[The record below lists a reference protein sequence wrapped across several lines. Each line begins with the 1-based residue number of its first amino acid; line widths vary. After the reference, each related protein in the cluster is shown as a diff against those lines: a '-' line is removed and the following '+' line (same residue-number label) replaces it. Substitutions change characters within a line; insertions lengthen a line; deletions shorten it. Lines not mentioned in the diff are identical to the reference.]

1 MPNIITHAF
10 LAHDALEAAHCPN
23 LSRLIAKHPRVYAM
37 GSSGPDFL
45 FYYKAL
51 PWQKKTPNDAPAR
64 EVGSRVHTEKIS
76 AFYETAITVIEAETD
91 ALTKEIMTVFLAGH
105 LTHWSLDT
113 IAHPYVFYF
122 TGEISGATK
131 YWHFRF
137 ESMLD
142 TLMITEVKGF
152 KIENIKMPEFV
163 SSTPVVRQ
171 AVAKLY
177 KAIVDEVLNLRMD
190 ESVYIECLATMESAA
205 KLLYDPY
212 TLKFPAVQLGEK
224 AAKQL
229 WAFSGHMVIGEPDR
243 KHDILNLSHTPWV
256 HPCDDTKVST
266 ASFPELYQEGVER
279 AVGALSALEDVL
291 SGTQPIRALTLI
303 TRDLTYDTG
312 LANPSDMM
320 HYRPIYETV

>member
-10 LAHDALEAAHCPN
+10 LAQDALEAAHVPN
-23 LSRLIAKHPRVYAM
+23 LSRMIAKHPRVYAM

-45 FYYKAL
+45 FYYKSL
-51 PWQKKTPNDAPAR
+51 PWQKKSPQDAPAR
-64 EVGSRVHTEKIS
+64 EVGSRVHTEKIN
-76 AFYETAITVIEAETD
+76 AFYEQAIRVIEAETD
-91 ALTKEIMTVFLAGH
+91 PTTKEIMTVFLAGH

-113 IAHPYVFYF
+113 VAHPYVFYW
-122 TGEISGATK
+122 TGEIGGATK

-142 TLMITEVKGF
+142 TLMVTQVKGF

-163 SSTPVVRQ
+163 SSTSEVRV

-177 KAIVDEVLNLRMD
+177 KATVDQILDLPMD
-190 ESVYIECLATMESAA
+190 ESVYIECLATMETAA

-212 TLKFPAVQLGEK
+212 TLKFPAVQWGEK

-229 WAFSGHMVIGEPDR
+229 WAFSGHMVIGEPDL
-243 KHDILNLSHTPWV
+243 KHDILNTKHSPWV

-266 ASFPELYQEGVER
+266 ASFTDLYQEASLR

-291 SGTQPIRALTLI
+291 SGHQPIRAMALI
-303 TRDLTYDTG
+303 LRDMTYDTG
-312 LANPSDMM
+312 MANPPEMK
-320 HYRPIYETV
+320 HYGPIYEAL

>member
-10 LAHDALEAAHCPN
+10 LAQDALEAAHVPN

-45 FYYKAL
+45 FYYKSL
-51 PWQKKTPNDAPAR
+51 PWQKKTPQDAPAR
-64 EVGSRVHTEKIS
+64 EVGSRVHTEKIN
-76 AFYETAITVIEAETD
+76 AFYEKAIRVIEAESD
-91 ALTKEIMTVFLAGH
+91 PLTKEIMTVFLAGH

-113 IAHPYVFYF
+113 VAHPYVFYF
-122 TGEISGATK
+122 TGEIGGPTK

-142 TLMITEVKGF
+142 TLMVTQVKGF

-177 KAIVDEVLNLRMD
+177 KAVVDEILDIRMD
-190 ESVYIECLATMESAA
+190 VSVYIECLATMENAA

-229 WAFSGHMVIGEPDR
+229 WAFSGHMVIGDPDR
-243 KHDILNLSHTPWV
+243 KHDILNLSHTRWV
-256 HPCDDTKVST
+256 HPCDDQKGST
-266 ASFPELYQEGVER
+266 ASFPELYQEASVR

-291 SGTQPIRALTLI
+291 SGHQPISALSLI

-312 LANPSDMM
+312 MANPPEMK
-320 HYRPIYETV
+320 YYGPVYEAL